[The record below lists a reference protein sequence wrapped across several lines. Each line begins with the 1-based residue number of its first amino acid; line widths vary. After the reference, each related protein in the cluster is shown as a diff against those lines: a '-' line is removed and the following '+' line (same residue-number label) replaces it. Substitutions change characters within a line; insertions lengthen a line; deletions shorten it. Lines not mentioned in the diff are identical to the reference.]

1 MFDAQYFSVVVL
13 VLVIALVVSMF
24 RVLREYER
32 GLSGYTYLECDDA
45 ALD

>member
-1 MFDAQYFSVVVL
+1 SQ
-13 VLVIALVVSMF
+13 AL
-24 RVLREYER
+24 LREYER